1 MMSAPAFAGFV
12 GILIFTHSGEI
23 SPMSASTSGT
33 GAKPKE
39 FQAEVAKLLH
49 LMVHSVYSER
59 EVFLRELIS
68 NASDACDKLRYEA
81 VKDDK
86 LMSVGG
92 DLRITITLDNKSK
105 TLTIADTGIGM
116 DASELSDNLGTIARS
131 GTQAFMERLEGQKKK
146 SKGDDGVNL
155 IGQFGVGFYSS
166 FMIAEQ
172 VDVVSRKA
180 GSKAVNIWSSDGAGT
195 YTVSKYE
202 GDDAPERG
210 TSIRLKLRKD
220 AKEFLE
226 DMRLQ
231 YIVKTYSDHVSHPIY
246 LGSQQVNSGSA
257 IWTRA
262 KSDVSEDQHRE
273 FFGHVAGVIGDPALT
288 IHYKAEG
295 RNEYSVLLYVPG
307 DKPFDLFDPERKGKQ
322 KLYVR
327 RVFITDEAEMLP
339 SYLRFV
345 RGVIDSED
353 MPLNISREMLQDN
366 PTVHTISKAVTKRVL
381 SEMKKCS
388 EKSPETF
395 EKIWEAFGPV
405 IKEGLYEDM
414 ERRDEL
420 YEICRFRSTTSEG
433 KQNVLLSDYVSRLK
447 ENQTAI
453 FYLTG
458 DDAAKADV
466 SPQLEG
472 FKARGIEVLLLT
484 DPVDSFWVRTSLGYG
499 GKPFKSVT
507 QGGTDLDQIPLEEKK
522 KKSKTNDAA
531 TAKLIAALKT
541 ALGDAVQ
548 DVARSTRLTSSA
560 VCIVA
565 GDQGFDRTLEKYLA
579 RQEGRTSLSAPVLEI
594 NADHELIV
602 KLAERADKGEDM
614 QDAGLLLL
622 DQARVLE
629 GEAPADAAGFAERL
643 SKLMTQVYG

>member
-1 MMSAPAFAGFV
+1 MS
-12 GILIFTHSGEI
+12 S
-23 SPMSASTSGT
+23 STTES

-81 VKDDK
+81 LKNDK
-86 LMSVGG
+86 LMQAGG
-92 DLRITITLDNKSK
+92 DLRITIALDKKAK
-105 TLTIADTGIGM
+105 TLTITDTGIGM
-116 DASELSDNLGTIARS
+116 DAKELADNLGTIARS
-131 GTQAFMERLEGQKKK
+131 GTQAFMEQVETGKKK
-146 SKGDDGVNL
+146 GDKDVNL

-166 FMIAEQ
+166 FMIAEH

-180 GSKAVNIWSSDGAGT
+180 GTKKANIWSSDGTGT
-195 YTVSKYE
+195 YTVAAYD

-226 DMRLQ
+226 DARLQ
-231 YIVKTYSDHVSHPIY
+231 YIVRTYSDHVSHPIY
-246 LGSQQVNSGSA
+246 LGEEQVNSGSA
-257 IWTRA
+257 IWARA
-262 KSDVSEDQHRE
+262 KSEVTEDQHRE
-273 FFGHVAGVIGDPALT
+273 FFGHVAGVMGDPAMT
-288 IHYKAEG
+288 IHYRAEG

-307 DKPFDLFDPERKGKQ
+307 EKPFDLFDPERKGKQ

-366 PTVHTISKAVTKRVL
+366 PTVHTIRKAVTKRVL
-381 SEMKKCS
+381 TELKKCAD
-388 EKSPETF
+388 KKPEIF
-395 EKIWEAFGPV
+395 SKIWSAFGPV

-414 ERRDEL
+414 ERRDQL
-420 YEICRFRSTTSEG
+420 YDICRFRSTTSEG
-433 KQNVLLSDYVSRLK
+433 AETVTLADYVSRMK

-453 FYLTG
+453 YYLTG
-458 DDAAKADV
+458 DDAAKAEV

-472 FKARGIEVLLLT
+472 YKARGIEVLLLT
-484 DPVDSFWVRTSLGYG
+484 DPVDAFWVRTSLGYD
-499 GKPFKSVT
+499 GKTFKSVT
-507 QGGTDLDQIPLEEKK
+507 QGGADLDEVPLQDKPDEKD
-522 KKSKTNDAA
+522 KSDDAA
-531 TAKLIAALKT
+531 TATLITALKA

-548 DVARSTRLTSSA
+548 DVAKSNRLTSSP

-579 RQEGRTSLSAPVLEI
+579 RQEGKSSISAPVLEI
-594 NADHELIV
+594 NPDHALIA
-602 KLAERADKGEDM
+602 KLAERAGKGEDVGE
-614 QDAGLLLL
+614 AARLLL
-622 DQARVLE
+622 DQAVILE
-629 GEAPADAAGFAERL
+629 GEVPADATGFAERV
-643 SKLMTQVYG
+643 SKLMQQVYG

>member
-1 MMSAPAFAGFV
+1 MS
-12 GILIFTHSGEI
+12 S
-23 SPMSASTSGT
+23 STTES

-81 VKDDK
+81 LKNDK
-86 LMSVGG
+86 LMQTGG
-92 DLRITITLDNKSK
+92 DLRITISLDKKAK
-105 TLTIADTGIGM
+105 TLTITDTGIGM
-116 DASELSDNLGTIARS
+116 DAKELADNLGTIARS
-131 GTQAFMERLEGQKKK
+131 GTQAFMEQVETGKKK
-146 SKGDDGVNL
+146 GEKDVNL

-166 FMIAEQ
+166 FMIAEH

-180 GSKAVNIWSSDGAGT
+180 GTKKANIWSSDGTGT
-195 YTVSKYE
+195 YTVAAYD

-220 AKEFLE
+220 SKEFLE
-226 DMRLQ
+226 DARLQ
-231 YIVKTYSDHVSHPIY
+231 YIVRTYSDHVSHPIY
-246 LGSQQVNSGSA
+246 LGEEQVNSGSA
-257 IWTRA
+257 IWARA
-262 KSDVSEDQHRE
+262 KSEVSEDQHRE
-273 FFGHVAGVIGDPALT
+273 FFGHVAGVMGDPAMT
-288 IHYKAEG
+288 IHYRAEG

-307 DKPFDLFDPERKGKQ
+307 EKPFDLFDPERKGKQ

-366 PTVHTISKAVTKRVL
+366 PTVHTIRKAVTKRVL
-381 SEMKKCS
+381 TELKKCAD
-388 EKSPETF
+388 KKPEVF
-395 EKIWEAFGPV
+395 SKIWSAFGPV

-414 ERRDEL
+414 ERRDQL
-420 YEICRFRSTTSEG
+420 YDICRFRSTTSEG
-433 KQNVLLSDYVSRLK
+433 AETVTLADYVSRMK
-447 ENQTAI
+447 DNQAAI
-453 FYLTG
+453 YYLTG
-458 DDAAKADV
+458 DDAAKAEV

-472 FKARGIEVLLLT
+472 YKARGIEVLLLT
-484 DPVDSFWVRTSLGYG
+484 DPVDAFWVRTSLGYD
-499 GKPFKSVT
+499 GKTFKSVT
-507 QGGTDLDQIPLEEKK
+507 QGGADLDQVPLQDKPDEKD
-522 KKSKTNDAA
+522 KSDDAA
-531 TAKLIAALKT
+531 TATLITALKA

-548 DVARSTRLTSSA
+548 DVAKSNRLTSSP

-579 RQEGRTSLSAPVLEI
+579 RQEGKTSISAPVLEI
-594 NADHELIV
+594 NPDHALIA
-602 KLAERADKGEDM
+602 KLAERAGKGEDVGE
-614 QDAGLLLL
+614 AARLLL
-622 DQARVLE
+622 DQAVILE
-629 GEAPADAAGFAERL
+629 GEVPGDATGFAERV
-643 SKLMTQVYG
+643 SKLMQQVYG

>member
-1 MMSAPAFAGFV
+1 MS
-12 GILIFTHSGEI
+12 S
-23 SPMSASTSGT
+23 STTES

-81 VKDDK
+81 LKNDK
-86 LMSVGG
+86 LMQAGG
-92 DLRITITLDNKSK
+92 DLRITIALDKKSK
-105 TLTIADTGIGM
+105 TLTITDTGIGM
-116 DASELSDNLGTIARS
+116 DAEELADNLGTIARS
-131 GTQAFMERLEGQKKK
+131 GTQAFMEQVETGKKK
-146 SKGDDGVNL
+146 GDKDVNL

-166 FMIAEQ
+166 FMIAEH

-180 GSKAVNIWSSDGAGT
+180 GTKKANIWSSDGTGT
-195 YTVSKYE
+195 YTVAAYD

-226 DMRLQ
+226 DARLQ
-231 YIVKTYSDHVSHPIY
+231 YIVRTYSDHVSHPIY
-246 LGSQQVNSGSA
+246 LGEEQVNSGSA
-257 IWTRA
+257 IWARA
-262 KSDVSEDQHRE
+262 KSEVTEDQHRE
-273 FFGHVAGVIGDPALT
+273 FFGHVAGVMGDPAMT
-288 IHYKAEG
+288 IHYRAEG

-307 DKPFDLFDPERKGKQ
+307 EKPFDLFDPERKGKQ

-366 PTVHTISKAVTKRVL
+366 PTVHTIRKAVTKRVL
-381 SEMKKCS
+381 TELKKCAD
-388 EKSPETF
+388 KKPEIF
-395 EKIWEAFGPV
+395 SKIWSAFGPV

-414 ERRDEL
+414 ERRDQL
-420 YEICRFRSTTSEG
+420 YDICRFRSTTSEG
-433 KQNVLLSDYVSRLK
+433 AETVTLADYVSRMK

-453 FYLTG
+453 YYLTG
-458 DDAAKADV
+458 DDAAKAEV

-472 FKARGIEVLLLT
+472 YKARGIEVLLLT
-484 DPVDSFWVRTSLGYG
+484 DPVDAFWVRTSLGYD
-499 GKPFKSVT
+499 GKTFKSVT
-507 QGGTDLDQIPLEEKK
+507 QGGADLDEVPLQDKPEEKD
-522 KKSKTNDAA
+522 KSDDAA
-531 TAKLIAALKT
+531 TATLITALKA

-548 DVARSTRLTSSA
+548 DVAKSNRLTSSP

-579 RQEGRTSLSAPVLEI
+579 RQEGKSSISAPVLEI
-594 NADHELIV
+594 NPDHALIA
-602 KLAERADKGEDM
+602 KLAERAGKGEDVGE
-614 QDAGLLLL
+614 AARLLL
-622 DQARVLE
+622 DQAVILE
-629 GEAPADAAGFAERL
+629 GEVPADATGFAERV
-643 SKLMTQVYG
+643 SKLMQQVYG

>member
-1 MMSAPAFAGFV
+1 M
-12 GILIFTHSGEI
+12 
-23 SPMSASTSGT
+23 STSPSDT

-81 VKDDK
+81 LKNDK

-92 DLRITITLDNKSK
+92 DLRITISFDKKNK

-116 DASELSDNLGTIARS
+116 DAKELADNLGTIARS
-131 GTQAFMERLEGQKKK
+131 GTQAFMEQMEGAKKK
-146 SKGDDGVNL
+146 GKGDDGVHL

-180 GSKAVNIWSSDGAGT
+180 GSKAVNIWSSDGTGT

-231 YIVKTYSDHVSHPIY
+231 YIVRTYSDHVSHPIY
-246 LGSQQVNSGSA
+246 LGDEQVNSGSA
-257 IWTRA
+257 IWTRS

-273 FFGHVAGVIGDPALT
+273 FFGHVAGVIGDPAMT
-288 IHYKAEG
+288 IHYRAEG

-307 DKPFDLFDPERKGKQ
+307 EKPFDLFDPERKGKQ

-366 PTVHTISKAVTKRVL
+366 PTVHTIRKAVTKRVL
-381 SEMKKCS
+381 SEMKKCA
-388 EKSPETF
+388 EKKPEIY
-395 EKIWEAFGPV
+395 EKIWAAFGPV

-420 YEICRFRSTTSEG
+420 YEICRFRSTASEG
-433 KQNVLLSDYVSRLK
+433 KETVLLSDYASRMK
-447 ENQTAI
+447 DNQTAI
-453 FYLTG
+453 YYLTG
-458 DDAAKADV
+458 EDAAKAEV

-472 FKARGIEVLLLT
+472 YKARGIEVLLLT
-484 DPVDSFWVRTSLGYG
+484 DPVDAFWVQTSLGFG
-499 GKPFKSVT
+499 GKSFKSVT
-507 QGGTDLDQIPLEEKK
+507 KGGADLDQVPLQDKK
-522 KKSKTNDAA
+522 KKTKSDDASTA
-531 TAKLIAALKT
+531 TLITALKT

-548 DVARSTRLTSSA
+548 DVAKSARLTSSP

-579 RQEGRTSLSAPVLEI
+579 RQEGKTSISAPVLEI
-594 NADHELIV
+594 NPDHALIA
-602 KLAERADKGEDM
+602 KLADRAGKGEDLS
-614 QDAGLLLL
+614 DAAQLLL
-622 DQARVLE
+622 DQARILE
-629 GEAPADAAGFAERL
+629 GEAPADANEFAERL
-643 SKLMTQVYG
+643 SKLMSQVYG

>member
-1 MMSAPAFAGFV
+1 MS
-12 GILIFTHSGEI
+12 S
-23 SPMSASTSGT
+23 STADS

-68 NASDACDKLRYEA
+68 NASDACDRLRYEA
-81 VKDDK
+81 IKNDK
-86 LMSVGG
+86 LMQAGG
-92 DLRITITLDNKSK
+92 DLRITISLDKKSK
-105 TLTIADTGIGM
+105 TLTVADSGIGM
-116 DASELSDNLGTIARS
+116 DAKELADNLGTIARS
-131 GTQAFMERLEGQKKK
+131 GTQAFMEQMEGARKNGEKDV
-146 SKGDDGVNL
+146 SL

-166 FMIAEQ
+166 FMIAEH

-180 GSKAVNIWSSDGAGT
+180 GTKKVNIWSSGGTGT
-195 YTVSKYE
+195 YTVSAYD

-226 DMRLQ
+226 DTRLQ
-231 YIVKTYSDHVSHPIY
+231 YIVRTYSDHVSHPIY
-246 LGSQQVNSGSA
+246 LGDDQVNSGSA
-257 IWTRA
+257 IWARS
-262 KSDVSEDQHRE
+262 KSEVTEEQHRE
-273 FFGHVAGVIGDPALT
+273 FFGHVAGVIGDPAMT
-288 IHYKAEG
+288 IHYRAEG

-307 DKPFDLFDPERKGKQ
+307 EKPFDLFDPERRGKQ

-366 PTVHTISKAVTKRVL
+366 PTVHTIRKAVTKRVL
-381 SEMKKCS
+381 NELKKCAD
-388 EKSPETF
+388 KKPDVFT
-395 EKIWEAFGPV
+395 KIWSAFGPV

-414 ERRDEL
+414 ERRDQL
-420 YEICRFRSTTSEG
+420 YDICRFRSTTSEG
-433 KQNVLLSDYVSRLK
+433 KETVVLADYVSRMK
-447 ENQTAI
+447 ENQSGI
-453 FYLTG
+453 YYLTG
-458 DDAAKADV
+458 EDAAKAEI

-472 FKARGIEVLLLT
+472 YKARGIEVLLLT
-484 DPVDSFWVRTSLGYG
+484 DPVDAFWVRTSLGYG

-507 QGGTDLDQIPLEEKK
+507 QGSADLDQIPEEQKK
-522 KKSKTNDAA
+522 DKKEEADAAA
-531 TAKLIAALKT
+531 TASLIAALKT

-548 DVARSTRLTSSA
+548 DVSKSNRLTSSP

-579 RQEGRTSLSAPVLEI
+579 RQEGKTSISAPVLEI
-594 NADHELIV
+594 NPDHALIA
-602 KLAERADKGEDM
+602 KLAERAGKGEDM
-614 QDAGLLLL
+614 GEAARLLL
-622 DQARVLE
+622 DQAVILE
-629 GEAPADAAGFAERL
+629 GEVPADATGFAERL
-643 SKLMTQVYG
+643 SKLMQQVYG